1 MLKKVILSKLPK
13 FDMKLV
19 REKVVFAAVI
29 GVAILFSLTTVT
41 ILFSLF
47 FSNLYYNVATILV
60 LLLVITVFIMFLEYF
75 IIITDVLRYILR
87 NLSLTGKLNVSHEQ
101 LKHLGE
107 DFNLSLLNTSDLPL
121 IFTLLASITT
131 KTIIGD
137 KSFYGINSITILLLC
152 LSIFS
157 IVIIEKVCGSYGR
170 YRTAL
175 NNFLTVNGNFSTISL
190 PSNVLDKALRYS
202 RNVFIARFAAVLIV
216 LELFTLNLLNGY
228 LNNLPILEFFFGLSI
243 ALTLYFTFK
252 ITFQIEALFQQPL
265 DSSQTNLEL
274 KYQKPDKSDFQE
286 KNSKGVSILEE
297 KNEKKDANNKGEE
310 KIGQSQKLSLQSVPN
325 PEKVPAENE
334 KEFKVNSKKP
344 LTSSSTLTFPVEGSK
359 KNFKVVAVKD
369 IEEKRENEITKLVE
383 EIRSELKKLQEKSKS
398 QPKKSGSAA

>member
-1 MLKKVILSKLPK
+1 
-13 FDMKLV
+13 MKLV
-19 REKVVFAAVI
+19 REKVVFVAVI

-41 ILFSLF
+41 ILF

-87 NLSLTGKLNVSHEQ
+87 NLSLTGELSASHEQ
-101 LKHLGE
+101 LKHLDE

-170 YRTAL
+170 YLTAL
-175 NNFLTVNGNFSTISL
+175 NNFLTVNGNFNTISL
-190 PSNVLDKALRYS
+190 PNNVLDKALRYS
-202 RNVFIARFAAVLIV
+202 RNVFIARFAVVLTV

-252 ITFQIEALFQQPL
+252 ITFQIEAFFQQPL
-265 DSSQTNLEL
+265 DSSQTNLEF
-274 KYQKPDKSDFQE
+274 KCQKPDKSDFQE

-297 KNEKKDANNKGEE
+297 KNEKKGANNKGEE
-310 KIGQSQKLSLQSVPN
+310 KIGQLQKLGFQSIPN
-325 PEKVPAENE
+325 PEKVSAEIE
-334 KEFKVNSKKP
+334 KEFKVNGKKP
-344 LTSSSTLTFPVEGSK
+344 LTSSSSTLTFPMGGFK